1 MPKKVFYSFQ
11 YQPDNWRVHQVI
23 NARAIS
29 GGAAFIPQEWEKVRR
44 QTDAAIEQWI
54 HTQMNYSKAVI
65 VLVGETTAESRW
77 VRYEIE
83 KAWNDR
89 RPLIGVRINGLKDS
103 NGNTQRRGIN
113 PFDTVTDQ
121 HGFSLTQHGVKLMDP
136 GTSSLTPFSD
146 IEQNLENWVAW
157 YARTRF

>member
-1 MPKKVFYSFQ
+1 
-11 YQPDNWRVHQVI
+11 
-23 NARAIS
+23 
-29 GGAAFIPQEWEKVRR
+29 
-44 QTDAAIEQWI
+44 
-54 HTQMNYSKAVI
+54 MNYSKAVI

-113 PFDTVTDQ
+113 PFDIVTDQ

>member
-11 YQPDNWRVHQVI
+11 YHPDNWRVHQVI
-23 NARAIS
+23 NRGAIS
-29 GGAAFIPQEWEKVRR
+29 GGAAFTPQEWEKVRLHS
-44 QTDAAIEQWI
+44 DAAIKEWI
-54 HTQMNYSKAVI
+54 HVQMNYSKAVI

-77 VRYEIE
+77 VKYEIE

-113 PFDTVTDQ
+113 PFDIVTDQ
-121 HGFSLTQHGVKLMDP
+121 HGVSLTQHGVKLMDP
-136 GTSSLTPFSD
+136 GTPLLAPFSD
-146 IEQNLENWVAW
+146 IEQHLENWVAW